1 MRTEGILELAVMSN
15 VLNPETE
22 SITLN
27 TEMETP
33 TLEPATEPEQP
44 SFESTSNPETAATP
58 EATAPAAL
66 DADATTEP
74 VATATPEAP
83 AETAETQVEPS
94 LAAQAVPEQTAA
106 EQTAAE
112 QTAAEQAFAE
122 QAAAEHEVAENAIA
136 EQAVAEE
143 AVAEET
149 AESAFAEEAS
159 EPEAHTAP
167 TAHPEAH
174 RHAGG
179 EHGESMEDFSAALEA
194 FEREQAA
201 EAAAVEAYGDK
212 VVQGT
217 VIKLTDKH
225 LVVDVGLKSE
235 GQVPLEQVVDHTGAA
250 KFKPGDVIDVVIER
264 EEPEGG
270 YLVSYEKAQRLRVWD
285 TIEKAANDKT
295 PVVGTVVSRVKGGLT
310 VDIGMKAFL
319 PGSQLEIRPVRNL
332 DGYLGQQIEV
342 RVIKLNKKRGNVVV
356 SRKEILE
363 EEQNSKRSHTLE
375 QLGEGAVLTGTVK
388 NLTDYGAFVDLGG
401 IDGLLHITDMS
412 WGRLTHPRDL
422 VNVGD
427 EIQVKVLKF
436 DKDKQ
441 RVSLGFKQ
449 LTPDPW
455 LDAAQRYP
463 VSARVKGRV
472 ISVTDYGAFVELE
485 QGIEGLVHVSEMTWS
500 KRMKHPSKL
509 VNVGDTIETEVLAV
523 NPTERR
529 ISLGMK
535 QLEANPWESLV
546 EKYPVGCTV
555 EGRVRNLTDFGAFI
569 EIEDGIDG
577 LVHVSNLSW
586 TKRVKHPSEV
596 LKKGDRVKA
605 IVLAIEPDKRR
616 LSLGVK
622 QLQPDVWESFFS
634 QHKVGDVLHGK
645 VLRVASFGAFV
656 EIADGIEGLC
666 HNSEA
671 VDANGQP
678 LTLEPGQ
685 EHDFKIIKMNQEE
698 KKVGLS
704 IKAVGEEASR
714 TEVEAYKHPV
724 SSTGGSTIGE
734 LMSWKRAGSDNN

>member
-1 MRTEGILELAVMSN
+1 MPN
-15 VLNPETE
+15 VLNPEPE

-27 TEMETP
+27 TELETP
-33 TLEPATEPEQP
+33 TLDPATELEQP
-44 SFESTSNPETAATP
+44 SSESTSNLETAEEVNAAASP
-58 EATAPAAL
+58 AL
-66 DADATTEP
+66 DADASTEP
-74 VATATPEAP
+74 VAQAEP
-83 AETAETQVEPS
+83 A
-94 LAAQAVPEQTAA
+94 QTAQEDHGA
-106 EQTAAE
+106 P
-112 QTAAEQAFAE
+112 
-122 QAAAEHEVAENAIA
+122 VAEASA
-136 EQAVAEE
+136 PSVA
-143 AVAEET
+143 AKANL
-149 AESAFAEEAS
+149 AGDHSADSA
-159 EPEAHTAP
+159 
-167 TAHPEAH
+167 
-174 RHAGG
+174 
-179 EHGESMEDFSAALEA
+179 EDFSAALAA

-212 VVQGT
+212 IVSGT
-217 VIKLTDKH
+217 VVKQTEKH

-235 GQVPLEQVVDHTGAA
+235 GLVPLEQVTDHTGAV
-250 KFKPGDVIDVVIER
+250 KFSPGEVIDVVIER

-285 TIEKAANDKT
+285 SIERAANEKT
-295 PVVGTVVSRVKGGLT
+295 PVIGTVVSRVKGGLT
-310 VDIGMKAFL
+310 VDIGIKAFL

-363 EEQNSKRSHTLE
+363 EEQNAKRSTTLE
-375 QLGEGAVLTGTVK
+375 HLGEGAVLTGVVK

-455 LDAAQRYP
+455 LDAAERYP
-463 VSARVKGRV
+463 VGAHVHGRV
-472 ISVTDYGAFVELE
+472 LSVTDYGAFVELE
-485 QGIEGLVHVSEMTWS
+485 QGIEGLVHLSEMTWS
-500 KRMKHPSKL
+500 KRLKHPSKL
-509 VNVGDTIETEVLAV
+509 VKPGDEVDTVVLSV
-523 NPTERR
+523 NPADRR

-535 QLEANPWESLV
+535 QLLENPWENLT
-546 EKYPVGCTV
+546 ERYPAGTVV

-596 LKKGDRVKA
+596 VKKGEKVKA
-605 IVLAIEPDKRR
+605 VVLGVEPQNRR
-616 LSLGVK
+616 LSLGIK
-622 QLQPDVWESFFS
+622 QLQPDVWESFFAS
-634 QHKVGDVLHGK
+634 HRVGDVVHGK
-645 VLRVASFGAFV
+645 VLRTAQFGAFV
-656 EIADGIEGLC
+656 EIAEGVEGLC
-666 HNSEA
+666 HISEA
-671 VDANGQP
+671 SE
-678 LTLEPGQ
+678 EPGQ
-685 EHDFKIIKMNQEE
+685 PSKLEAGQEHEFKIIKINVEE

-704 IKAVGEEASR
+704 LRAVTGHEASR
-714 TEVEAYKHPV
+714 AQVESYKADAHKHPV
-724 SSTGGSTIGE
+724 SSSTTTLGDLINWRKNE
-734 LMSWKRAGSDNN
+734 R

>member
-1 MRTEGILELAVMSN
+1 MLPVETKPIRRAGIAELAVMPN
-15 VLNPETE
+15 VLNPEPE

-27 TEMETP
+27 TELETP
-33 TLEPATEPEQP
+33 TLDPATELDAQP
-44 SFESTSNPETAATP
+44 SESTSNPETA
-58 EATAPAAL
+58 EAHNIAAPAL
-66 DADATTEP
+66 DADASTEP
-74 VATATPEAP
+74 VAQAAP
-83 AETAETQVEPS
+83 AETEHVAQTP
-94 LAAQAVPEQTAA
+94 AAP
-106 EQTAAE
+106 
-112 QTAAEQAFAE
+112 
-122 QAAAEHEVAENAIA
+122 AEHS
-136 EQAVAEE
+136 
-143 AVAEET
+143 
-149 AESAFAEEAS
+149 AES
-159 EPEAHTAP
+159 
-167 TAHPEAH
+167 
-174 RHAGG
+174 
-179 EHGESMEDFSAALEA
+179 MDDFSAALEA

-212 VVQGT
+212 VVSGT
-217 VIKLTDKH
+217 VVKQTEKY

-235 GQVPLEQVVDHTGAA
+235 GLVPLDQVTDHTGAV
-250 KFKPGDVIDVVIER
+250 KFQPGEVIDVVIER

-285 TIEKAANDKT
+285 TIEKHANDKT
-295 PVVGTVVSRVKGGLT
+295 PIIGTVVSRVKGGLT

-363 EEQNSKRSHTLE
+363 EEQTAKRSTTLE
-375 QLGEGAVLTGTVK
+375 HLGEGAVLTGTVK

-436 DKDKQ
+436 DKEKQ

-455 LDAAQRYP
+455 LDASERYP
-463 VSARVKGRV
+463 VGAHVHGRV
-472 ISVTDYGAFVELE
+472 LSVTDYGAFVELE
-485 QGIEGLVHVSEMTWS
+485 QGIEGLVHLSEMTWS
-500 KRMKHPSKL
+500 KRLKHPSKL
-509 VNVGDTIETEVLAV
+509 VKPGDEVDTVVLSV
-523 NPTERR
+523 NPADRR

-535 QLEANPWESLV
+535 QLLENPWENLT
-546 EKYPVGCTV
+546 ERYPAGTVV

-596 LKKGDRVKA
+596 VKKGEKVKA
-605 IVLAIEPDKRR
+605 VVLGVEPQNRR
-616 LSLGVK
+616 LSLGIK
-622 QLQPDVWESFFS
+622 QLQPDVWESFFAT
-634 QHKVGDVLHGK
+634 HRVGDVVHGK
-645 VLRVASFGAFV
+645 VLRTAQFGAFV
-656 EIADGIEGLC
+656 EIAEGVEGLC
-666 HNSEA
+666 HISEA
-671 VDANGQP
+671 SEVPGEP
-678 LTLEPGQ
+678 SKLEVGQ
-685 EHDFKIIKMNQEE
+685 EHEFKIIKINVEE

-704 IKAVGEEASR
+704 LRAVSHHEASR
-714 TEVEAYKHPV
+714 AQVESYKEHAHKQPV
-724 SSTGGSTIGE
+724 SSSTTTLGDLINWRKNE
-734 LMSWKRAGSDNN
+734 R

>member
-1 MRTEGILELAVMSN
+1 MPN
-15 VLNPETE
+15 VLNPEPE

-27 TEMETP
+27 TELETP
-33 TLEPATEPEQP
+33 TLEPAMELDAP
-44 SFESTSNPETAATP
+44 SSESTSNPETA
-58 EATAPAAL
+58 EALTAAESPAL
-66 DADATTEP
+66 DADASTEP
-74 VATATPEAP
+74 VSQAVQDQQEA
-83 AETAETQVEPS
+83 
-94 LAAQAVPEQTAA
+94 AAQPTEAAVRV
-106 EQTAAE
+106 
-112 QTAAEQAFAE
+112 
-122 QAAAEHEVAENAIA
+122 EHSTDSN
-136 EQAVAEE
+136 
-143 AVAEET
+143 
-149 AESAFAEEAS
+149 
-159 EPEAHTAP
+159 
-167 TAHPEAH
+167 
-174 RHAGG
+174 
-179 EHGESMEDFSAALEA
+179 EDFSAALEA

-217 VIKLTDKH
+217 VVKQTEKH

-235 GQVPLEQVVDHTGAA
+235 GLVPLEQVTDHTGAV
-250 KFKPGDVIDVVIER
+250 KFQPGEVIDVVIER

-270 YLVSYEKAQRLRVWD
+270 YLVSFEKAQRLRVWD
-285 TIEKAANDKT
+285 TIEKHANDKT
-295 PVVGTVVSRVKGGLT
+295 PVLGTVVSRVKGGLT

-363 EEQNSKRSHTLE
+363 EEQNSKRSKTLE
-375 QLGEGAVLTGTVK
+375 HLGEGAVLTGTVK

-422 VNVGD
+422 VNVSD

-455 LDAAQRYP
+455 LDASERYP
-463 VSARVKGRV
+463 VGAHVHGRV
-472 ISVTDYGAFVELE
+472 LSVTDYGAFVELE
-485 QGIEGLVHVSEMTWS
+485 QGIEGLVHLSEMTWS
-500 KRMKHPSKL
+500 KRLKHPSKL
-509 VNVGDTIETEVLAV
+509 VKPGDEVDTVVLSV
-523 NPTERR
+523 NPADRR

-535 QLEANPWESLV
+535 QLLENPWENLS
-546 EKYPVGCTV
+546 ERYPAGTVV

-596 LKKGDRVKA
+596 VKKGEKVKA
-605 IVLAIEPDKRR
+605 VVLGVEPQNRR
-616 LSLGVK
+616 LSLGIK
-622 QLQPDVWESFFS
+622 QLQPDVWESFFAT
-634 QHKVGDVLHGK
+634 HRVGDVVHGK
-645 VLRVASFGAFV
+645 VLRTAQFGAFV
-656 EIADGIEGLC
+656 EIAEGVEGLC
-666 HNSEA
+666 HISEA
-671 VDANGQP
+671 SEVPGEP
-678 LTLEPGQ
+678 SKLEVGQ
-685 EHDFKIIKMNQEE
+685 EHEFKIIKINVEE

-704 IKAVGEEASR
+704 LRAVSGHEASR
-714 TEVEAYKHPV
+714 AQVEHYKESAHKQPV
-724 SSTGGSTIGE
+724 SSSTTTLGDLINWRKNE
-734 LMSWKRAGSDNN
+734 R

>member
-1 MRTEGILELAVMSN
+1 MAN
-15 VLNPETE
+15 VLNPEPE

-27 TEMETP
+27 TELEIP

-44 SFESTSNPETAATP
+44 PYESTSNTETA
-58 EATAPAAL
+58 EAVTAVEPSAL
-66 DADATTEP
+66 DADALTEP
-74 VATATPEAP
+74 VAEAASQEHATAEVAP
-83 AETAETQVEPS
+83 AAPQAEAQS
-94 LAAQAVPEQTAA
+94 ADLRQLAAPVEGPPVAEPAEAA
-106 EQTAAE
+106 EQKTIQAQAE
-112 QTAAEQAFAE
+112 PA
-122 QAAAEHEVAENAIA
+122 H
-136 EQAVAEE
+136 
-143 AVAEET
+143 
-149 AESAFAEEAS
+149 
-159 EPEAHTAP
+159 EAHGL
-167 TAHPEAH
+167 ES
-174 RHAGG
+174 
-179 EHGESMEDFSAALEA
+179 HGIESMDDFSAALAA

-212 VVQGT
+212 VVSGT
-217 VIKLTDKH
+217 VLKQTDKH

-235 GQVPLEQVVDHTGAA
+235 GLVPIEQVLDHTGAVR
-250 KFKPGDVIDVVIER
+250 FNPGDVIDVVIER

-270 YLVSYEKAQRLRVWD
+270 YLVSFEKAQRFRVWD
-285 TIEKAANDKT
+285 VIEKAAAEKT
-295 PVVGTVVSRVKGGLT
+295 PVMGTVVSRVKGGLT
-310 VDIGMKAFL
+310 VDIGLKAFL

-363 EEQNSKRSHTLE
+363 EEQNAKRSTTLE

-436 DKDKQ
+436 DKEKQ

-455 LDAAQRYP
+455 LDATERYP
-463 VSARVKGRV
+463 VGAHVKGRV
-472 ISVTDYGAFVELE
+472 LSVTDYGAFVELE
-485 QGIEGLVHVSEMTWS
+485 QGIEGLVHLSEMTWS
-500 KRMKHPSKL
+500 KRLKHPSKL
-509 VNVGDTIETEVLAV
+509 VKPGDEVETVVLSV
-523 NPTERR
+523 NPADRR

-535 QLEANPWESLV
+535 QLLDNPWENLT
-546 EKYPVGCTV
+546 ERYPAGTVV

-596 LKKGDRVKA
+596 VKKGEKVKA
-605 IVLAIEPDKRR
+605 VVLGVEPQNRR
-616 LSLGVK
+616 LSLGIK
-622 QLQPDVWESFFS
+622 QLQPDVWESFFAT
-634 QHKVGDVLHGK
+634 HRVGDIVHGK
-645 VLRVASFGAFV
+645 VLRTAQFGAFV
-656 EIADGIEGLC
+656 EIAEGVEGLC
-666 HNSEA
+666 HISEA
-671 VDANGQP
+671 GEEAGGASK
-678 LTLEPGQ
+678 LETGM
-685 EHDFKIIKMNQEE
+685 EHDFKIIKINVEE

-704 IKAVGEEASR
+704 LRAVTGHEASR
-714 TEVEAYKHPV
+714 AQVEHYKAESHGHGERGGSHKAPV
-724 SSTGGSTIGE
+724 SSSTTTLGDLIN
-734 LMSWKRAGSDNN
+734 WKSER

>member
-1 MRTEGILELAVMSN
+1 MDGILEPAVMSN

-27 TEMETP
+27 TELETP
-33 TLEPATEPEQP
+33 TLEPATELQQP
-44 SFESTSNPETAATP
+44 SFESTSNPETAEIT
-58 EATAPAAL
+58 EAIEPFAL

-74 VATATPEAP
+74 VAAAEPDEQASVVPGRAP
-83 AETAETQVEPS
+83 VEIAETPAPVETAQTVEP
-94 LAAQAVPEQTAA
+94 VP
-106 EQTAAE
+106 
-112 QTAAEQAFAE
+112 
-122 QAAAEHEVAENAIA
+122 V
-136 EQAVAEE
+136 EE
-143 AVAEET
+143 AVAAVAPEVEAPAA
-149 AESAFAEEAS
+149 AEPVVTEPVAAAPAVVAPAVAAQHALSPKRPSAHS
-159 EPEAHTAP
+159 
-167 TAHPEAH
+167 
-174 RHAGG
+174 
-179 EHGESMEDFSAALEA
+179 EHGTESMEDFSAALEA

-212 VVQGT
+212 VVSGT
-217 VIKLTDKH
+217 VIKQTEKH

-235 GQVPLEQVVDHTGAA
+235 GLVPLEQVVDHTGAA
-250 KFKPGDVIDVVIER
+250 KFQPGDVIEVVIER

-295 PVVGTVVSRVKGGLT
+295 PVMGTVVSRVKGGLT

-363 EEQNSKRSHTLE
+363 EEQTSKRSHTLE

-455 LDAAQRYP
+455 LDATERYP
-463 VSARVKGRV
+463 VGAHVKGRV
-472 ISVTDYGAFVELE
+472 LSVTDYGSFVELE
-485 QGIEGLVHVSEMTWS
+485 QGIEGLVHLSEMTWS
-500 KRMKHPSKL
+500 KRLKHPSKL
-509 VNVGDTIETEVLAV
+509 VKPGDEVETVVLSV
-523 NPTERR
+523 NPADRR

-535 QLEANPWESLV
+535 QLMENPWEHLT
-546 EKYPVGCTV
+546 ERYPAGTVV

-596 LKKGDRVKA
+596 VKKGEKVKA
-605 IVLAIEPDKRR
+605 VVLGVEPQNRR
-616 LSLGVK
+616 LSLGIK
-622 QLQPDVWESFFS
+622 QLQPDVWESFFAN
-634 QHKVGDVLHGK
+634 HRVGDVVHGK
-645 VLRVASFGAFV
+645 VLRTAQFGAFV
-656 EIADGIEGLC
+656 EIAEGVEGLC
-666 HNSEA
+666 HISEA
-671 VDANGQP
+671 VGDDGGPAK
-678 LTLEPGQ
+678 LEQGQ
-685 EHDFKIIKMNQEE
+685 EHEFKIIKINVEE

-704 IKAVGEEASR
+704 LRAVGHEASR
-714 TEVEAYKHPV
+714 ATVEHYKETTHKQPV
-724 SSTGGSTIGE
+724 SSSTTTLGDLLNWRKNE
-734 LMSWKRAGSDNN
+734 R

>member
-1 MRTEGILELAVMSN
+1 MAN

-22 SITLN
+22 STTLN
-27 TEMETP
+27 TELETP
-33 TLEPATEPEQP
+33 TLEPAAEQEQP
-44 SFESTSNPETAATP
+44 SYESTSNPELT
-58 EATAPAAL
+58 EATTPAL

-74 VATATPEAP
+74 VAQATENPVAS
-83 AETAETQVEPS
+83 A
-94 LAAQAVPEQTAA
+94 
-106 EQTAAE
+106 
-112 QTAAEQAFAE
+112 
-122 QAAAEHEVAENAIA
+122 EVAEAIP
-136 EQAVAEE
+136 
-143 AVAEET
+143 AEET
-149 AESAFAEEAS
+149 AASAELSAESA
-159 EPEAHTAP
+159 EPAAATAVSTP
-167 TAHPEAH
+167 ATGRPFE
-174 RHAGG
+174 GS
-179 EHGESMEDFSAALEA
+179 GESMEDFSAALEA

-212 VVQGT
+212 VVSGT
-217 VIKLTDKH
+217 VLKQTEKH

-235 GQVPLEQVVDHTGAA
+235 GLVPLEQVVDHTGAV
-250 KFKPGDVIDVVIER
+250 KFNPGDVIDVVIER

-270 YLVSYEKAQRLRVWD
+270 YLVSFEKAQRLRVWD
-285 TIEKAANDKT
+285 TIEKAANEKT
-295 PVVGTVVSRVKGGLT
+295 PVMGTIVSRVKGGLT

-363 EEQNSKRSHTLE
+363 EDQTAKRSHTMEL
-375 QLGEGAVLTGTVK
+375 LGEDAVLTGTVK

-455 LDAAQRYP
+455 LDASERYP
-463 VSARVKGRV
+463 VGAHVKGRV
-472 ISVTDYGAFVELE
+472 LSVTDYGAFIELE
-485 QGIEGLVHVSEMTWS
+485 QGIEGLVHLSEMTWS
-500 KRMKHPSKL
+500 KRLKHPSKL
-509 VNVGDTIETEVLAV
+509 VKPGDEVETVVLSV
-523 NPTERR
+523 NPGDRR

-535 QLEANPWESLV
+535 QLLENPWEHLTD
-546 EKYPVGCTV
+546 KYPAGTVV

-586 TKRVKHPSEV
+586 TKRVKHPSEIV
-596 LKKGDRVKA
+596 KKGEKVKA
-605 IVLAIEPDKRR
+605 VVLGVEPQNRR
-616 LSLGVK
+616 LSLGIK
-622 QLQPDVWESFFS
+622 QLQPDVWETFFGS
-634 QHKVGDVLHGK
+634 HRVGDVVHGK
-645 VLRVASFGAFV
+645 VLRTAQFGAFV
-656 EIADGIEGLC
+656 EIAEGVEGLC
-666 HNSEA
+666 HISEA
-671 VDANGQP
+671 VGDDGHA
-678 LTLEPGQ
+678 LKLEQGE
-685 EHDFKIIKMNQEE
+685 EHEFKIIKINVEE

-704 IKAVGEEASR
+704 LRSTAHEATRQTVEHYKEHAHKA
-714 TEVEAYKHPV
+714 PV
-724 SSTGGSTIGE
+724 SSSTTTLGDLIQWRKAE
-734 LMSWKRAGSDNN
+734 NK